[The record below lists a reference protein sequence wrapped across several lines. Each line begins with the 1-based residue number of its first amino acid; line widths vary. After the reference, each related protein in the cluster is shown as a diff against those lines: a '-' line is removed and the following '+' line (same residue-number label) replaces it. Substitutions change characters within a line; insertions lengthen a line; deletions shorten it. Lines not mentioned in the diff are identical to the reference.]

1 MKEIIIKNPYTL
13 DIVGSIA
20 TTPQITIDKFIDS
33 ALKFQSPLNRYQR
46 AEIFKNV
53 HLLLETDKNYAAKL
67 ITQETGISIND
78 SYYEVSRVLNVLTLA
93 IAELL
98 TERNDILESDISP
111 NIAERKVLTYRT
123 PLKGIVYAITP
134 FNHPINQV
142 AHKIIPA
149 LATNN
154 RVILKASEKT
164 PLSAQYFCDLLF
176 SAGLPREMLLS
187 IYGDPISLY
196 KYLSSQSAIELI
208 SFTGGVSVGKYIA
221 NRSGYRRLILELG
234 GNDPLIIFADADLET
249 AAELVVQGSYKN
261 SGQRCT
267 AIKRVLVHEDV
278 ADELTELVVDKTRS
292 WRAGDPFDETIKMG
306 TVIDENAAR
315 VIEYRIEEAIAQGAR
330 LRYGH
335 QRSGALLQP
344 TVLDKVT
351 STMSIVTE
359 ETFGPVT
366 PILTFSKVD
375 ELINLVN
382 NTKYGLSAGVCTYR
396 MDLITTLAKQ
406 LHIGTLNVWEVPG
419 FRTELSPFGG
429 VKNSG
434 LGIKEGIRE
443 SFKNYTNLQT
453 LTLPW

>member
-13 DIVGSIA
+13 DIVGAISI
-20 TTPQITIDKFIDS
+20 TSQETIEKFIHS
-33 ALKFQSPLNRYQR
+33 ALKFQSPLSRYQR
-46 AEIFKNV
+46 AEIFKKV
-53 HLLLETDKNYAAKL
+53 YLLLDADKEYAAKL

-78 SYYEVSRVLNVLTLA
+78 SRYEISRVLNVLTLA

-111 NIAERKVLTYRT
+111 NIAERKILTYRT
-123 PLKGIVYAITP
+123 PLKGIIYAITP

-176 SAGLPREMLLS
+176 SAGLPKEMLLP
-187 IYGDPISLY
+187 IYGDPFALY
-196 KYLSSQSAIELI
+196 KYLASHSAIELI
-208 SFTGGVSVGKYIA
+208 SFTGGVSAGKCIA
-221 NRSGYRRLILELG
+221 ARSGYRRLVLELG
-234 GNDPLIIFADADLET
+234 GNDPLIIFPDAELEI

-267 AIKRVLVHEDV
+267 AIKRVLVHESV
-278 ADELTELVVDKTRS
+278 ADKLTEHVVEKTQS
-292 WRAGDPFDETIKMG
+292 WLAGDPFDERVMMG

-315 VIEYRIEEAIAQGAR
+315 IIEHRIEEAIAQGAR

-351 STMSIVTE
+351 STMLLVTE

-366 PILTFSKVD
+366 PILTFSNVD

-382 NTKYGLSAGVCTYR
+382 RTKYGLSAGVCTYQ
-396 MDLITTLAKQ
+396 MDLITKLAKQ